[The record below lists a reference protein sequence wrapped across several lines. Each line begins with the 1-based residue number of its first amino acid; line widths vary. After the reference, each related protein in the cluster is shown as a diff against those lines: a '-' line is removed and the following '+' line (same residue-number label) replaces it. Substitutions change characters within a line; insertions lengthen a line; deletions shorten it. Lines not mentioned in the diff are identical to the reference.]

1 MPLSVSNLLSWA
13 RENTSYLILAFA
25 VVLFLLLKT
34 SPTDGIESLDTL
46 DATLNTGQPV
56 VLEFYSNL

>member
-1 MPLSVSNLLSWA
+1 MALSVSNLWRWA

-25 VVLFLLLKT
+25 VVLFLLLRT